1 MMIDCVILAGGTNSE
16 LEKLEG
22 ISNKALIKIGDLEM
36 VRYVLGAFRRV
47 GKIERIVLVGPVE
60 QFECLKDDY
69 ALELV
74 PEESSIL
81 ENLAAAIRYL
91 KTKKPLLIATAD
103 IPLITPEGTGDFL
116 QKSYPFDL
124 DFYYPIVRK
133 EVCESSF
140 PGVKR
145 TFVKLQEGSF
155 TGGNIF
161 LVNST
166 TIEPNL
172 PFLKQFIDSRKKP
185 LKMVS
190 MFGAGFLMNG
200 LAGKLSI
207 AQLEKRF
214 SELFNLKAKAII
226 SDYPELGFDMDK
238 PEDLKLMRK
247 YLADSNNEG
256 L

>member
-1 MMIDCVILAGGTNSE
+1 LLMIDCVILAGGTNSE

-22 ISNKALIKIGDLEM
+22 ISNKALIKIGDKEM
-36 VRYVLGAFRRV
+36 VRYVLEAFRSV
-47 GKIERIVLVGPVE
+47 EKIERIVLAGPVE
-60 QFECLKDDY
+60 QFESLKDDY
-69 ALELV
+69 SLELV

-81 ENLAAAIRYL
+81 ENLAAATRYL

-103 IPLITPEGTGDFL
+103 IPLITTEGTGDFL
-116 QKSYPFDL
+116 QKCYPYDL

-133 EVCESSF
+133 EVCENSF

-145 TFVKLQEGSF
+145 TFVKLEEGSF

-166 TIEPNL
+166 IIEPNL

-190 MFGAGFLMNG
+190 MLGAGFLLSG
-200 LAGKLSI
+200 LAGRLSI

-214 SELFNLKAKAII
+214 SGLFNLKAKAII
-226 SDYPELGFDMDK
+226 SDYPELGFDVDK
-238 PEDLKLMRK
+238 PGDLELMRK
-247 YLADSNNEG
+247 YIADSNSG